1 MPPLTSRHSDDRPVR
16 MEVVGLFDRFTHR
29 IPMPSADK
37 PIRFLSAPNG
47 YGKSTALR
55 IIDDLARGQWRSL
68 ANTYFA
74 SATLEF
80 ESGSA
85 LTVRRSVTPRGYA
98 DLTLSLQ
105 VPDEPAIT
113 GRISAPNRKDASLD
127 DLPPWIRRIG
137 PSEYRNLRTG
147 EELSADDLVRAL
159 DYSTDLESPSDDGP
173 LAPELVHSLR
183 RLSVFYLDAQ
193 RLRTEIREESSRRA
207 VTPSL
212 QEADNDYSIN
222 EISYRV
228 AQVLRRARFEYAQ
241 AGRRAERTFPARV
254 LRALHTP
261 GGTNHV
267 TADSLEERFT
277 RLRNEE
283 EHLQS
288 LSLTDGMM
296 DDIRDDFLHAESTA
310 LAILGQYLDDIEERF
325 GLLEQTA
332 RQLTLF
338 RDTLNSMLEDKSVR
352 FAADTRWGRTR
363 HTGLEV
369 IASDGRPIPLTALSS
384 GEQHLVVMFGRILF
398 QRRPQKG
405 GLVLLDEPE
414 ISLHPQW
421 QIALSRALK
430 QVAAVN
436 DCRMLLATH
445 SPTMIDN
452 DWDNEIDLTVSQEA

>member
-1 MPPLTSRHSDDRPVR
+1 MPPAVSRYSDNRPVR

-29 IPMPSADK
+29 IPMPSAEQ
-37 PIRFLSAPNG
+37 PVRFLSAPNG

-68 ANTYFA
+68 ASTYFA
-74 SATLEF
+74 STTLEF
-80 ESGSA
+80 ESGGK
-85 LTVRRSVTPRGYA
+85 LTVSRSVTPKGYA
-98 DLTLSLQ
+98 DLFLSLQ
-105 VPDEPAIT
+105 VPGRPEIT
-113 GRISAPNRKDASLD
+113 NRIAAPNRKEASLD
-127 DLPPWIRRIG
+127 DLPNWIRRIG

-147 EELSADDLVRAL
+147 EQLSADDLVRAL
-159 DYSTDLESPSDDGP
+159 DYSTDLEPGPSDAP
-173 LAPELVHSLR
+173 LAPEILHALR

-193 RLRTEIREESSRRA
+193 RLRTTIREESLRRSMH
-207 VTPSL
+207 TSSP
-212 QEADNDYSIN
+212 ETENEYSIN
-222 EISYRV
+222 EISSRV
-228 AQVLRRARFEYAQ
+228 AQILRRARFEYGQ
-241 AGRRAERTFPARV
+241 AGRTAERTFPARV
-254 LRALHTP
+254 LRALSNPGDAAQVTP
-261 GGTNHV
+261 RL
-267 TADSLEERFT
+267 LEERFT
-277 RLRNEE
+277 RLRQEE

-296 DDIRDDFLHAESTA
+296 DDIRDDFLHAETTA
-310 LAILGQYLDDIEERF
+310 LAILAQYLDDIEERF

-338 RDTLNSMLEDKSVR
+338 RDTLNGMLEEKAIR
-352 FAADTRWGRTR
+352 FTADTRWGRNR
-363 HTGLEV
+363 QSGLEV
-369 IASDGRPIPLTALSS
+369 IATDGRPIPLTALSS

-398 QRRPQKG
+398 QSRLHRG

-430 QVAAVN
+430 QVAVVN

-452 DWDNEIDLTVSQEA
+452 DWDNEIDLTVSGEA